1 MTEGKDK
8 HEQDEAQAL
17 DETELTKDL
26 EIKDAE
32 DADAVKGGQKIIV
45 QKIT

>member
-8 HEQDEAQAL
+8 QDEAQAL
-17 DETELTKDL
+17 DETELSKDL

-32 DADAVKGGQKIIV
+32 DAEKVKGGSVAKQDR
-45 QKIT
+45 TN